1 MYVLFRRDHG
11 ADDCADELVLQIGTS
26 REHRLA
32 AGLSP
37 GSTLS
42 VTCRSRNRPR
52 MSSQV
57 SRCLPRLARQLRLGP
72 LSQCSGCVSASH
84 PQHVLS
90 KQGQFPAGWCSCSAA
105 LRPYP
110 AVGGGA
116 MVFRCGRRRLRLS
129 TRAGRPAWAVRV
141 GLIYWLW
148 QYLLLSLDRYFYIPY
163 AST

>member
-1 MYVLFRRDHG
+1 MDRSSEEAIAPMTAPTNSFCRSG
-11 ADDCADELVLQIGTS
+11 
-26 REHRLA
+26 LA
-32 AGLSP
+32 ENIVWLRVFSP

-141 GLIYWLW
+141 RLIYWLW
-148 QYLLLSLDRYFYIPY
+148 QYLLLSLDRYFDFTY